1 MDKIT
6 STNEATYGSLAALRL
21 HIGSRHALTNW
32 RTTPDPEDYHQ
43 YEHDGPCTIR
53 DHPRDLL
60 DYDERKALA
69 VEAEGREFEGDE
81 GIDR

>member
-6 STNEATYGSLAALRL
+6 PTDETTYGNLAALRL

-32 RTTPDPEDYHQ
+32 RTTPDPVDYHQ
-43 YEHDGPCTIR
+43 HEHYGPCTIR
-53 DHPRDLL
+53 DHPRWLL
-60 DYDERKALA
+60 DYDEHKALA
-69 VEAEGREFEGDE
+69 VEAEGREGEGGE